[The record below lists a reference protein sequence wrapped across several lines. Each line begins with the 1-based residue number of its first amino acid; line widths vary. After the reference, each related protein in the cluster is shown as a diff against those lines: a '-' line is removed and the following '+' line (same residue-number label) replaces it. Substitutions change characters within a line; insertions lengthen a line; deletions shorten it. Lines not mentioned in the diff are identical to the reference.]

1 MTLPTSPTN
10 NMGGFYTS
18 NIPVNPADGTTPPAP
33 GAAANV
39 AATVPSPAT
48 WNSNNGETSTENFV
62 TDLVN
67 AAHDGQAFSNEPA
80 VTPGSAPYGPCV
92 GLKEDLQS
100 TPSAPSGNYVQQGAA
115 LVTAAQVQASFAA
128 SGINPASIQVFK
140 YA

>member
-1 MTLPTSPTN
+1 MTVPASPTN
-10 NMGGFYTS
+10 NWGGFFTT
-18 NIPVNPADGTTPPAP
+18 NVPVNTTPEPAP

-67 AAHDGQAFSNEPA
+67 AAHDGQAFTNCPN
-80 VTPGSAPYGPCV
+80 VTPGSAPYGAVV
-92 GLKEDLQS
+92 GNKEDVQT

-128 SGINPASIQVFK
+128 SGINPASIQVYK